1 MWVPGFEL
9 LAVGFGCKHL
19 YPLSH
24 AVGLGKQEAMSP
36 SILLSPLPLALRV
49 QERTATP
56 SFYGVFVL
64 TQQVLL
70 PTKKEGV
77 TLSPDWPG
85 IHCVGQAYIE
95 LGASLNSNRF

>member
-1 MWVPGFEL
+1 MWVPGIEL

-49 QERTATP
+49 RERTATP

-64 TQQVLL
+64 TQQSTV
-70 PTKKEGV
+70 THKERGCH
-77 TLSPDWPG
+77 SEP
-85 IHCVGQAYIE
+85 
-95 LGASLNSNRF
+95 